1 MNRIRLPVVVGLT
14 VIWSMLW
21 GGLSP
26 LSLVG
31 GLLVSILIVLV
42 FPFPA
47 VNLDGTLRPVRL
59 LVLIGRFLYDLV
71 VASIHVAWAA
81 LRPSGAPKSAVIEI
95 HLVSRSDLLQVLTG
109 EFVSLVPGSLL
120 IELDAENGR
129 MWLHVLDGSTP
140 ERVEQARR
148 NARAQEH
155 RVIAAFGSREEY
167 EASARRLREE
177 VSQ

>member
-1 MNRIRLPVVVGLT
+1 LPRAGHRRAHRVRRAAHGLLRARGGRTARAPALHRGGASAMNRIRVPVVVGLT

-81 LRPSGAPKSAVIEI
+81 LRPSGAPKSAVI
-95 HLVSRSDLLQVLTG
+95 
-109 EFVSLVPGSLL
+109 
-120 IELDAENGR
+120 
-129 MWLHVLDGSTP
+129 
-140 ERVEQARR
+140 
-148 NARAQEH
+148 
-155 RVIAAFGSREEY
+155 
-167 EASARRLREE
+167 
-177 VSQ
+177 